1 MKRVF
6 CVCTEA
12 SGDLLL
18 SKCIQAIQA
27 YKQNIEWLGIVG
39 PLCAALGVKVLMDA
53 RTLNGHGF
61 IEVLPVI
68 PKAFIAKRLIESY
81 LDEIDLVILCDSP
94 EINLRIVP
102 KLDQKKIPYVY
113 LAPPQIWA
121 WRSNRIK
128 ILSNAKAIGCLFP
141 FEQAFYQKSFDQ
153 CLSKASQSV
162 FQIGH
167 PMLDTVEAFADQSS
181 PSKRYQN
188 RILDL
193 KTSDSIK
200 IALFPGSRKSSFQ
213 QLIKCMLKIASISQ
227 TLLENNDLPQVRDL
241 NQRKMEWHI
250 CISPWLPTD
259 FVDTILNQALKQQS
273 PQLNLVF
280 HSNVKDCLDS
290 THFALSCIGTVN
302 LEIAL
307 LGMPQICLSPLQ
319 IFSDIIAKTF
329 VNVPFA
335 SLVNL
340 CLNQKAFDEFYLPQ
354 IESAKIARL
363 LLAQVQQMLV
373 NESKSHQFAFDAL
386 PKSISK
392 LDFSDLIMA
401 ILHIFSNDSS
411 S

>member
-27 YKQNIEWLGIVG
+27 HQQPIEWIGIVG
-39 PLCAALGVKVLMDA
+39 PLCAALGLKVLMDA

-61 IEVLPVI
+61 IEVLPII
-68 PKAFIAKRLIESY
+68 PRALMAKRLIESY

-94 EINLRIVP
+94 ELNLRIIP
-102 KLDQKKIPYVY
+102 KLDQKNIPYVY

-121 WRSNRIK
+121 WRSHRIK

-153 CLSKASQSV
+153 SLPQASKSV

-167 PMLDTVEAFADQSS
+167 PMLDHIESLGYISS
-181 PSKRYQN
+181 PINHYQN
-188 RILDL
+188 RISNL

-213 QLIKCMLKIASISQ
+213 QLIKQMLKIASISQ
-227 TLLENNDLPQVRDL
+227 ALLENNDLPQVRDL

-259 FVDTILNQALKQQS
+259 FVDKILKQNLKAKY
-273 PQLNLVF
+273 PQLHLIF
-280 HSNVKDCLDS
+280 HKNVKDCIDS
-290 THFALSCIGTVN
+290 THFALSCIGSVN

-307 LGMPQICLSPLQ
+307 VGMPQICLSPLQ
-319 IFSDIIAKTF
+319 IISDMIAKTF
-329 VNVPFA
+329 ANVPFA
-335 SLVNL
+335 SLINL
-340 CLNQKAFDEFYLPQ
+340 CLNRKAFDEFYLPQ
-354 IESAKIARL
+354 IESQQIASL
-363 LLAQVQQMLV
+363 LLAQVQQMLE
-373 NESKSHQFAFDAL
+373 NKSKSHQQAFEAL

-392 LDFSDLIMA
+392 LDFSDLIME
-401 ILHIFSNDSS
+401 IFHIISNASS